1 MKELAPDQRNYFYLL
16 EAIRVGI
23 HKSILAA
30 LYDIHHSPRLGDG
43 EVGLGIAPINR
54 IPPSQLDT
62 FPEQVQYAANTIR
75 SLIDRLIEEQWLSDD
90 LWNGSEGR
98 YTDKL
103 IRRIAAGYRPPAS
116 DRQSALLE
124 ASDFSSLL
132 NAYVTDLRID
142 YDGSQLPHNLS
153 YLDPALVTLV
163 ERLPTY
169 FQGLTHQRE
178 AMLDAVRIWRN
189 AQTREQVLQSLVNSP
204 HSPSTQAELDELDR
218 ELLKFMANASPFYG
232 GYPHQREALLR
243 LTQLWRRLNTREE
256 AIATLQHAVA
266 AEESNTRLE
275 LVDPALISF
284 AQRVPTY
291 YSGKGGQRTALME
304 GFRLWNGLP
313 SRRDALI
320 KLGVEEDIFS
330 TPVEPQKAQAIAQQ
344 IDRELVAFMR
354 RIPSTYDETDDQRES
369 LIRTSQIWRR
379 LDRRETAVQAL
390 LDDVKRMEQAKP
402 TDPIN
407 VVPSPPPSLPRPQRW
422 TPRNIQ
428 ISASIVAN
436 GNFTWA
442 EATRGGQRMPPD
454 QATVDAIV
462 RIAALAQQARN
473 RIGRPFHIT
482 SWYRPPDVNRR
493 VGGAPFSRHVVGDAI
508 DYYVEGM
515 TGDELYRLL
524 DPWWPGG
531 LGRYGGNRRL
541 ISHLDA
547 RGHRARWR
555 HA

>member
-1 MKELAPDQRNYFYLL
+1 MAELAPDQRNYFYLL
-16 EAIRVGI
+16 EAVRVGI

-30 LYDIHHSPRLGDG
+30 LYAVHHSPRLGDG
-43 EVGLGIAPINR
+43 EWGLGIAPVNR

-62 FPEQVQYAANTIR
+62 FPEQVQYAANTVR
-75 SLIDRLIEEQWLSDD
+75 SIIDRLIDEQWDGSDLWNATEGRYSDD
-90 LWNGSEGR
+90 L
-98 YTDKL
+98 
-103 IRRIAAGYRPPAS
+103 IREVAAGYTPPAIDSLSGLLESS
-116 DRQSALLE
+116 DVSALR
-124 ASDFSSLL
+124 D
-132 NAYVTDLRID
+132 AYIADLRMD

-153 YLDPALVTLV
+153 YLDRALIQLV
-163 ERLPTY
+163 ERLPSY

-178 AMLDAVRIWRN
+178 AMLDAVRIWRRLY
-189 AQTREQVLQSLVNSP
+189 TREQVLESLLDSP
-204 HSPSTQAELDELDR
+204 HTPATQAELDTLDR
-218 ELLKFMANASPFYG
+218 ELLKFMRNASPFYG

-256 AIATLQHAVA
+256 AIASLQDDLQD
-266 AEESNTRLE
+266 EPNGSSLD
-275 LVDPALISF
+275 LLDPALVAF

-291 YSGKGGQRTALME
+291 YAGKGDQRTALME
-304 GFRLWNGLP
+304 GFRLWHGLT

-320 KLGVEEDIFS
+320 KLGVEQDIFS
-330 TPVEPQKAQAIAQQ
+330 TPVEPQKAKAIAKQ
-344 IDRELVAFMR
+344 IDRELIAFMR
-354 RIPSTYDETDDQRES
+354 RLPSIYDETDEQRNA
-369 LIRTSQIWRR
+369 LIRLTQIWRQ
-379 LDRRETAVQAL
+379 LGRRQTAIQAL
-390 LDDVKRMEQAKP
+390 LDDLRQMEQPKP
-402 TDPIN
+402 TDP
-407 VVPSPPPSLPRPQRW
+407 VPPVSPPPSLPRPEQW
-422 TPRNIQ
+422 TPQNIQ
-428 ISASIVAN
+428 LDAPIIPN

-462 RIAALAQQARN
+462 RIANLAQQARN

-482 SWYRPPDVNRR
+482 SWYRPPEINRR
-493 VGGAPFSRHVVGDAI
+493 VGGAPLSRHVVGDAI

-531 LGRYGGNRRL
+531 LGRYGGNRSR

-555 HA
+555 HQ

>member
-1 MKELAPDQRNYFYLL
+1 MEELAPDQRNYFYLL
-16 EAIRVGI
+16 EGIRVGI

-30 LYDIHHSPRLGDG
+30 LYEVHHGPSLGDG
-43 EVGLGIAPINR
+43 EFGLGIAPINR

-62 FPEQVQYAANTIR
+62 FPEQVQYAANTVR
-75 SLIDRLIEEQWLSDD
+75 SLIDLLIEQQWEGED
-90 LWNGSEGR
+90 LWNAEEGR
-98 YTDKL
+98 YSDKL
-103 IRRIAAGYRPPAS
+103 IRRIAEGYMPPAS
-116 DRQSALLE
+116 DRLSALLE
-124 ASDFSSLL
+124 ESDPAALQD
-132 NAYVTDLRID
+132 AYISDLQVD

-153 YLDPALVTLV
+153 YLDRALVTLV
-163 ERLPTY
+163 ERLPSY

-189 AQTREQVLQSLVNSP
+189 AHTREQVFQSLVNSP

-218 ELLKFMANASPFYG
+218 ELLRFMSNASPFYG

-243 LTQLWRRLNTREE
+243 LTQLWRQLNTREE
-256 AIATLQHAVA
+256 AIASLQ
-266 AEESNTRLE
+266 SNSDGEDPENNLAII
-275 LVDPALISF
+275 DPALVAF
-284 AQRVPTY
+284 AQRIPIY
-291 YSGKGGQRTALME
+291 YSGQGQQRTALME
-304 GFRLWNGLP
+304 GFRLWHDLP
-313 SRRDALI
+313 SRREALI
-320 KLGVEEDIFS
+320 KLGVDEDIFS
-330 TPVEPQKAQAIAQQ
+330 VPVEPQKAKAIAQQ
-344 IDRELVAFMR
+344 IDRELVVFMR
-354 RIPSTYDETDDQRES
+354 RVPTDYEETSDQRES

-379 LDRRETAVQAL
+379 LDRRETAVQSFF
-390 LDDVKRMEQAKP
+390 DDIKQMEQAKP

-407 VVPSPPPSLPRPQRW
+407 VVPSPPAVLPRPQRW
-422 TPRNIQ
+422 TPQNIQ
-428 ISASIVAN
+428 LSASIVAN

-442 EATRGGQRMPPD
+442 EATRGGQRMPSD
-454 QATVDAIV
+454 QPTVNAIV
-462 RIAALAQQARN
+462 RIATLAQQARN
-473 RIGRPFHIT
+473 RVGRPFHIT
-482 SWYRPPDVNRR
+482 SWYRPPEINRQ

-555 HA
+555 HS